1 MGPAFADLL
10 VMTMM
15 LVGGALVCAWVFL
28 CLLSTERERS
38 TLEAEA
44 AIRAAKI
51 EAEKLAIAAGQREK
65 LDAAA
70 GRR

>member
-1 MGPAFADLL
+1 
-10 VMTMM
+10 MTMM

-28 CLLSTERERS
+28 SLLSTERERS

>member
-1 MGPAFADLL
+1 
-10 VMTMM
+10 MTMM

-38 TLEAEA
+38 TLEAETA
-44 AIRAAKI
+44 ARNARI
-51 EAEKLAIAAGQREK
+51 EAEKLAVTAGQREK

-70 GRR
+70 GHR